1 MLSISTLR
9 LMFFFDGG
17 QLVTAVTSVTS
28 EVFLSKSSQDITHR
42 KSILGTPM
50 PYDAAIPTTFL
61 PTHL

>member
-1 MLSISTLR
+1 LPKKAFERINY
-9 LMFFFDGG
+9 DGG

-28 EVFLSKSSQDITHR
+28 EVFLSKNQPDMNTPEINT
-42 KSILGTPM
+42 GFPM